1 MKWERM
7 VPVGTRSLLL
17 SLLAVVGY
25 VTGLDWDSIITT
37 DSGILF
43 FDQNWTQV
51 SSGGHQFQHISAFA
65 YDEVKQKLYFSDLKD
80 PKFRIFSLDANPQEE
95 YHKVTKLLPKSDETA
110 YITGLVFDHLERK
123 LYWTERG
130 THALYSVEVD
140 KIGNVTDAGS
150 LISTVTKVEDNHDLA
165 GLAIDE
171 CRRHLYW
178 TNSYL
183 QTSNVVRAT
192 MAGKV
197 LNSHTEDVY
206 EPKGIAVD
214 HYSNRIYWVEKKFG
228 RAFSIQSVNLEVE
241 DVKTFISENDK
252 APTHVALNSRYLY
265 WVDQQVGEVHET
277 LKSDSTQ
284 SRVVY
289 RGNRPTAIIIK
300 SSLLLNHQNNNP
312 SCKSVIAKILDNV
325 KRESDGELP
334 QADKPTS
341 TKPEMI
347 ICLNNGILNH
357 NTNSCICLPEYQ
369 GNFCEIPI
377 CNNYCV
383 HGKCVIGRDNR
394 PTCECDAKFEGERCD
409 RSKCD
414 GFCLNSGNCSFSDA
428 TATCACPKNFSGKR
442 CETAICTS
450 DYCYNGR
457 CMVEEGGSPKCQ
469 CNVGY
474 RGERCEEYTCNNYCL
489 NDGKCVLNN
498 ETMLVECRCGAEYTG
513 KRCEIPKRFCS
524 LDTGNPELQPYCDGI
539 QLSSQQQQQ
548 QQLVEPQISYCK
560 NSFNR
565 TVVYASLA
573 FAASLF
579 ILMVILLIVRRFYE
593 EGRPRI
599 TKRFKVTSNHTQ
611 MTSRPA
617 TQCEITIEN
626 CCNMNVC
633 ETPCFDTNL
642 LQKSSSKAEDKQY
655 LLDDIENIAGS
666 YRKLP
671 SCAGGDKNLP

>member
-1 MKWERM
+1 MKKDRM
-7 VPVGTRSLLL
+7 VPVATRSLLL
-17 SLLAVVGY
+17 VLLLVVGY
-25 VTGLDWDSIITT
+25 VTGLDWDAIITT

-43 FDQNWTQV
+43 FDQNWSQV
-51 SSGGHQFQHISAFA
+51 SSGGHQFQQISAFA

-110 YITGLVFDHLERK
+110 LITGLVFDHLERK
-123 LYWTERG
+123 LYWTEQG

-140 KIGNVTDAGS
+140 KLGNGTDAGN
-150 LISTVTKVEDNHDLA
+150 LIRTVTNVEYNHNLA

-192 MAGKV
+192 MDGKV

-206 EPKGIAVD
+206 EPRGIAVD
-214 HYSNRIYWVEKKFG
+214 QYSNRIYWVEKKFG

-241 DVKTFISENDK
+241 DVKTFISANDK
-252 APTHVALNSRYLY
+252 TPTQVALNSRYLY
-265 WVDQQVGEVHET
+265 WVDEQVGEVHET

-300 SSLLLNHQNNNP
+300 SNLLLNYQNNNP
-312 SCKSVIAKILDNV
+312 SCKAVIAKILDNV
-325 KRESDGELP
+325 KSESELA
-334 QADKPTS
+334 QSGKPTPS
-341 TKPEMI
+341 KPEMI
-347 ICLNNGILNH
+347 TCLNNGILNPT
-357 NTNSCICLPEYQ
+357 NNSCQCQPGYQ
-369 GNFCEIPI
+369 GTICEIPI

-383 HGKCVIGRDNR
+383 HGKCFIGQDNR
-394 PTCECDAKFEGERCD
+394 PTCECNPEFEGERCD
-409 RSKCD
+409 RNKCD
-414 GFCLNSGNCSFSDA
+414 GFCLNNGNCSFTSSA
-428 TATCACPKNFSGKR
+428 ATCACPKNFSGKR

-457 CMVEEGGSPKCQ
+457 CIVEEGGSPRCQ

-498 ETMLVECRCGAEYTG
+498 ETMLVECRCDAEYTG

-524 LDTGNPELQPYCDGI
+524 LDNGNPELQPYCDGI
-539 QLSSQQQQQ
+539 PTVTLQQS
-548 QQLVEPQISYCK
+548 QLVEPQISYCK

-599 TKRFKVTSNHTQ
+599 TKRFKVTNHTQ

-633 ETPCFDTNL
+633 ETPCFDTKM
-642 LQKSSSKAEDKQY
+642 LQKSLSKAEDKQY

-671 SCAGGDKNLP
+671 SCGGDKNLP